1 MPKKKT
7 TIQDIANSLGF
18 SRVTVSKALRNSAD
32 VSEKTKEIVLNRAKL
47 MGYKTFQSDPLP
59 DAFPSES
66 AASINKSIAL
76 FLHMIPDS
84 FHMASY
90 FMMSLEQA
98 LGKIGY
104 SLSLSSY
111 NGL

>member
-59 DAFPSES
+59 DAFPLNLLQ
-66 AASINKSIAL
+66 ASIKVLLCFCI
-76 FLHMIPDS
+76 
-84 FHMASY
+84 
-90 FMMSLEQA
+90 
-98 LGKIGY
+98 
-104 SLSLSSY
+104 
-111 NGL
+111 

>member
-47 MGYKTFQSDPLP
+47 MGY
-59 DAFPSES
+59 
-66 AASINKSIAL
+66 
-76 FLHMIPDS
+76 
-84 FHMASY
+84 
-90 FMMSLEQA
+90 
-98 LGKIGY
+98 
-104 SLSLSSY
+104 
-111 NGL
+111 